1 MSYYMSQQAFSEYF
15 KRTELRVKKDFE
27 RYQRAQAELK
37 NLAPKLAEV
46 HKMLSDIYYSD
57 FRKLFDMD
65 FGCALK
71 GCNER
76 VFFNEKNLL
85 YYPWDESCQVAISS
99 SGNLR
104 LYGNMEGKFYVISD
118 IPDYE
123 IFFCILAHSPGDI
136 ISTLE
141 KSVIVFKNFYT
152 EAKKVINKYNK
163 MV

>member
-1 MSYYMSQQAFSEYF
+1 MNQQNAYEVF
-15 KRTELRVKKDFE
+15 KRLEPRVKKDFE

-46 HKMLSDIYYSD
+46 HKMLSDIYYSA

-85 YYPWDESCQVAISS
+85 YYPWDESCQVAIYSN
-99 SGNLR
+99 GNLR
-104 LYGNMEGKFYVISD
+104 LYCNLEGKFYVMSD
-118 IPDYE
+118 VLDVEMFY
-123 IFFCILAHSPGDI
+123 CYYLCSQWGM

-141 KSVIVFKNFYT
+141 KSVTVFKNFYT
-152 EAKKVINKYNK
+152 EAKQVINKYNK
-163 MV
+163 ML